1 MLREE
6 EMIVEESFKI
16 TDTGKANWALRKI
29 AEEKKEIE
37 ELKKIAD
44 KEIERINKWLEN
56 ESKNHENSI
65 QYFEGLLMSYLIAED
80 KKKMSLP
87 YGKFNFKKQHPL
99 YERNEELVLKQVDEK
114 YVKVKKSLDW
124 ANLKKALEFKKDETN
139 RTIAV
144 DTETGE
150 VIQGIVVTDRPDKF
164 EVKIEEVE

>member
-1 MLREE
+1 
-6 EMIVEESFKI
+6 
-16 TDTGKANWALRKI
+16 
-29 AEEKKEIE
+29 
-37 ELKKIAD
+37 
-44 KEIERINKWLEN
+44 
-56 ESKNHENSI
+56 
-65 QYFEGLLMSYLIAED
+65 MSYLVAEE

-87 YGKFNFKKQHPL
+87 YGKIVFKKQQPL

-124 ANLKKALEFKKDETN
+124 ANLKKTLEFKKDETN

-150 VIQGIVVTDRPDKF
+150 VIEGITVTDRPDKF